1 MKLFNFKLK
10 KLLFFLGERLRVFH
24 QFILRCFHFHINFT
38 IFYVCFHYWLHLFT
52 SLFLQVFLFHHWVY
66 YCFSSV
72 FISPTFFTVALFCQL
87 LCFCAVVPPMLRIWE
102 SFFYSKVFFTIHSF
116 RTFDTTC
123 FYQGI
128 PGAGNSAMNIAGL
141 PTEVRNTDP
150 VHLFVWITQ
159 CSAKGICR

>member
-116 RTFDTTC
+116 RTFGTTC

-128 PGAGNSAMNIAGL
+128 PGASICLNYTVFSKRYL
-141 PTEVRNTDP
+141 PVGSIYVLRTYRT
-150 VHLFVWITQ
+150 LFQVL
-159 CSAKGICR
+159 SPLF

>member
-66 YCFSSV
+66 YCFRV
-72 FISPTFFTVALFCQL
+72 FSFHQLSLPWLFFVSYFVFVLLYRQCYGFERAFFT
-87 LCFCAVVPPMLRIWE
+87 LRRFLPYTPSGHLAQPAFI
-102 SFFYSKVFFTIHSF
+102 KVS
-116 RTFDTTC
+116 
-123 FYQGI
+123 QGPAI
-128 PGAGNSAMNIAGL
+128 L
-141 PTEVRNTDP
+141 P
-150 VHLFVWITQ
+150 WI
-159 CSAKGICR
+159 